1 MFCCQCNVAVEEET
15 FSCDF
20 CKSVYCLECSEI
32 CSSEVRVLQLK
43 KNRTL
48 CFMCKSCKASSAN
61 ELLNAKMKSL
71 ETILL
76 LEIQKLRKDIQQQD
90 GKLMEQSNLISKLLK
105 EISITKMLSGC
116 ETYAN
121 VTKNKNNNDVIV
133 VKPKEKQE
141 SSTTRNDL
149 KGKINPRSMAIAVE
163 NMKPGKEG
171 SVIINCGD
179 ENSKQKIRQTVE
191 RELGNKY
198 SVIEGKQ
205 RDPKIIIRG
214 VEEDFIDG
222 DDETIINALREQNVL
237 PDTAIMKVLTKF
249 KRKGGVNKGNIILIV
264 DVDTKDLLCKM
275 EKLNIGWRR
284 CVVHE
289 YFHVIRCFKCC
300 RYGHISSKC
309 ENHITC
315 FKCAGSHTSS
325 GCTSRNHQC
334 INCIETNNKFKK
346 NLNINHMVTDSSCP
360 CYKRIV
366 DIEDRKTK
374 HCNG

>member
-1 MFCCQCNVAVEEET
+1 MFCCQCNVSVEEET

-48 CFMCKSCKASSAN
+48 CFLCKSCKASSAN
-61 ELLNAKMKSL
+61 ELLNAKLKSL

-90 GKLMEQSNLISKLLK
+90 GKLMDQSNLISKLLK
-105 EISITKMLSGC
+105 EISVMKTLSGC

-121 VTKNKNNNDVIV
+121 VTKNKNNDVIV

-179 ENSKQKIRQTVE
+179 VNSKQKIRQTVE

-264 DVDTKDLLCKM
+264 DVDTKELLCKM

-315 FKCAGSHTSS
+315 LKCAGSHTSS
-325 GCTSRNHQC
+325 GCTSGNHQC

-346 NLNINHMVTDSSCP
+346 NLNVNHMVTDSSCP
-360 CYKRIV
+360 CYKRII
-366 DIEDRKTK
+366 DIEDRKNK